1 MRRLAPIL
9 ILAVGACAVG
19 PGAEAVF
26 PNRALVPHPEALFDV
41 APRSAALGANNAS
54 NGQPRGVPFCP
65 RPKDLVEYQP
75 LLAASLAAM
84 EAGPA
89 YSKAPRDFARAL
101 NGSAYRVLLDQDMGR
116 AAEAIAALR
125 AHAERNA
132 WLPKGQEW
140 SAAGAVIEGM
150 GPLLPAWQIL
160 RQTSAATDA
169 DRQTI
174 DGWLRRLAAYA
185 AIHPGENNIGS
196 FRGANDMLL
205 GLMLGDDALYQQ
217 GLRSGFVRQLG
228 AMRADGSFPMEADRG
243 RTALQ
248 NTSRN
253 IALLVY
259 AAEIAGSQ
267 GQDLWSMRI
276 NGRGLEDAVGFLL
289 SADADP
295 ALVDQY
301 AQANRNP
308 NEKYPVFAPAS
319 QVSPWDNSAKGWI
332 KLYTDHFPRSAQS
345 QALLAKVDL
354 PTRINQDTVGGY
366 VTCYASRL

>member
-1 MRRLAPIL
+1 MAT
-9 ILAVGACAVG
+9 
-19 PGAEAVF
+19 
-26 PNRALVPHPEALFDV
+26 
-41 APRSAALGANNAS
+41 
-54 NGQPRGVPFCP
+54 
-65 RPKDLVEYQP
+65 
-75 LLAASLAAM
+75 
-84 EAGPA
+84 
-89 YSKAPRDFARAL
+89 L
-101 NGSAYRVLLDQDMGR
+101 NGTDRS
-116 AAEAIAALR
+116 IAD
-125 AHAERNA
+125 
-132 WLPKGQEW
+132 
-140 SAAGAVIEGM
+140 AV
-150 GPLLPAWQIL
+150 
-160 RQTSAATDA
+160 
-169 DRQTI
+169 TI

>member
-243 RTALQ
+243 RTAYRIPAAISRCWSMPPRSPARRGRICGRCGSMAAGSRMPSASCSAPTPIPRSST
-248 NTSRN
+248 NMPRRTAIRTRN
-253 IALLVY
+253 IR
-259 AAEIAGSQ
+259 S
-267 GQDLWSMRI
+267 
-276 NGRGLEDAVGFLL
+276 
-289 SADADP
+289 
-295 ALVDQY
+295 
-301 AQANRNP
+301 
-308 NEKYPVFAPAS
+308 
-319 QVSPWDNSAKGWI
+319 SPR
-332 KLYTDHFPRSAQS
+332 PR
-345 QALLAKVDL
+345 
-354 PTRINQDTVGGY
+354 R
-366 VTCYASRL
+366 